1 MNEYLSRD
9 IIDFIL
15 NNVETVGITIKNY
28 SGINKP
34 LSEDERHKEHKVNIK
49 GKSFVA
55 DFDTD
60 MLGYGYDFRRGKRN
74 TRLKFHVTDK
84 TKKASEAF
92 AELIAILSDQ
102 YTSDQLNIVVENRGF
117 YNFARHLKLVNT
129 GGIDLLDTLGYGERR
144 ALDSYVHNQVL
155 KREFRILDEIM
166 KLSSITF
173 EDIEVD
179 SELLS
184 LVKAHFPEI
193 IGTEGIEFTGLNF
206 VNCRMARNCDWT
218 ILKECNIE
226 IHNSDINLED
236 FEYSCNS
243 LSFHDCSISL
253 SRSVRLQGLQ
263 SKKISFVNCKI
274 DLPHLFLT
282 TVANNLEE
290 FYFDFD
296 HDIRGELD
304 NLKYFAP
311 NLKKMII
318 GKSESFD
325 RDGKQESSFDRDGR
339 IRDIHFFSGF
349 KYLAHANLIGFGYEH
364 QMCML
369 VEFIDPVRTASRYTD
384 HENTPFYGHKYV
396 PFDGYF
402 DMCEKRATLG
412 TKDTLYADTLFDLE
426 MTRADRI
433 NSLCRTMCNN
443 RDRITQQEMFEL
455 LYNYEAY
462 VKSDRFLKNDGYY
475 NWYLDGLVL
484 EAYEKNPLYSDED
497 IQLDWPYFNKPH
509 ELLEGDIRYQT
520 KWRQPIGFAI
530 NSVTG
535 IPIRLRLQ
543 RQAPKPYA
551 PPVRSEEE
559 IQFSELDYRTR
570 DALLSLAHQYKKWTE
585 MRKDNAPFV
594 VPYGFC
600 SSALSVEFLE
610 QNFPNLTSLI
620 EQVKGCEKKRSQE
633 IHLTS
638 DLHYQIGN
646 LEREIANE
654 IESHLDVLTVPEVV
668 FLMTR
673 TEYSQSKSR
682 ILKYQ
687 KFNSILSKAVTKL
700 DFKSVS
706 DKSIAAKIGQGLI
719 DKICK
724 FRILNYCLNELRK
737 IQREPLEIVIDDET
751 ASELFHL
758 ASHVI
763 EKRHH

>member
-9 IIDFIL
+9 IINFIL

-34 LSEDERHKEHKVNIK
+34 LSEGERHKEHKVNIK

-60 MLGYGYDFRRGKRN
+60 MLGYGCDFRGGKRN

-92 AELIAILSDQ
+92 TELITILSDP
-102 YTSDQLNIVVENRGF
+102 YASNQLNIVVENRGF
-117 YNFARHLKLVNT
+117 HDFAQQLEVINM

-179 SELLS
+179 SELLL

-193 IGTEGIEFTGLNF
+193 IGTEGIGFTGLKF
-206 VNCRMARNCDWT
+206 VNCRIARNCDWT
-218 ILKECNIE
+218 ILKGCNIE
-226 IHNSDINLED
+226 IRDSNVNLDD

-243 LSFHDCSISL
+243 LSFHDCSISH
-253 SRSVRLQGLQ
+253 SRPIKLQTKRLCF
-263 SKKISFVNCKI
+263 SDCKI
-274 DLPHLFLT
+274 DLRLLFIT
-282 TVANNLEE
+282 AHATNLEE
-290 FYFDFD
+290 FQLDFD
-296 HDIRGELD
+296 RDVKGELD
-304 NLKYFAP
+304 TLKCFAP
-311 NLKKMII
+311 NLKKL
-318 GKSESFD
+318 EL
-325 RDGKQESSFDRDGR
+325 GKQEGLKGEGK
-339 IRDIHFFSGF
+339 IRDITFFSGF
-349 KYLAHANLIGFGYEH
+349 KYLTNVGLICFGYEH

-369 VEFIDPVRTASRYTD
+369 VEFTNPIKTASRYTD
-384 HENTPFYGHKYV
+384 HKNTPFYGHEYV

-402 DMCEKRATLG
+402 DMCEKKQKFRREGSLQ
-412 TKDTLYADTLFDLE
+412 KKLFADKLFDLE
-426 MTRADRI
+426 MDRAYRI
-433 NSLCRTMCNN
+433 NSICRTMCNN
-443 RDRITQQEMFEL
+443 RDRITQEEMLEL

-462 VKSDRFLKNDGYY
+462 VKSDRFLKNDGFY
-475 NWYLDGLVL
+475 NWFPEGLIL
-484 EAYEKNPLYSDED
+484 QEYEKNPLMPEND
-497 IQLDWPYFNKPH
+497 IQLDWPYFNRPH
-509 ELLEGDIRYQT
+509 EILRDGGPHAA
-520 KWRQPIGFAI
+520 KWRQAIGFAI

-535 IPIRLRLQ
+535 IPICLNIREVPQIYERPI
-543 RQAPKPYA
+543 RDA
-551 PPVRSEEE
+551 EE
-559 IQFSELDYRTR
+559 IEFSKFEHNASG
-570 DALLSLAHQYKKWTE
+570 ALLNLAYQYKKWTE

-594 VPYGFC
+594 VSYGFC

-610 QNFPNLTSLI
+610 KNFPNLTYLI
-620 EQVKGCEKKRSQE
+620 EQVKVCKKKRGQE

-638 DLHYQIGN
+638 DLYYQIGN
-646 LEREIANE
+646 LEREIASE

-682 ILKYQ
+682 MLKYQ

-700 DFKSVS
+700 DFSSVS
-706 DKSIAAKIGQGLI
+706 DKSIAAKIGPSLI

-724 FRILNYCLNELRK
+724 FRILNYCSNELKK
-737 IQREPLEIVIDDET
+737 IQNEPLKIVIDDET
-751 ASELFHL
+751 ANELFHL
-758 ASHVI
+758 ANHVI
-763 EKRHH
+763 EKRHY